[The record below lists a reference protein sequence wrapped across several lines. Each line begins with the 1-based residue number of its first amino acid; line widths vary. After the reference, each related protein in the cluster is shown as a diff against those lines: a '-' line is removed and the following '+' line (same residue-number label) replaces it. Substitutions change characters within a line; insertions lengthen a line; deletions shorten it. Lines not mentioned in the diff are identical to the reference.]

1 MSIYVT
7 LPSNGGG
14 KEFDPTNHNSE
25 YKIRLPERLKLLDE
39 EWEVALASIST
50 PTFDAVRRSILH
62 KFPEATKV
70 GFKSGLLAYEEK
82 DQPADSSTNPTKL
95 AIVCGVVTMSDV
107 LNGVVPVKDG
117 FSFARNLVI
126 QLHTKL
132 NLARMTEIRRLQ
144 GTGKSVY
151 NPRWRDPNGTK
162 AYEQTIAFGVD
173 EIRINGHFQHA
184 SIFTAIHEELA
195 VAMGI
200 IKAKGNATPGPS
212 TLVAFQGNEYKKPDT
227 WARFFKLSDSDENFL
242 EMRASVNWEIRGLNG
257 GWFEKEF
264 VNPTRTLRVYS
275 NANTSTMV
283 GNQVSDVLRE
293 VNFDS
298 TKEGQQYFEPKH
310 RQYLQVRQQE
320 YEVMEIALDDLN
332 GVPVKLGPGVTSVVL
347 HFRHRNSGDDV

>member
-1 MSIYVT
+1 M
-7 LPSNGGG
+7 
-14 KEFDPTNHNSE
+14 
-25 YKIRLPERLKLLDE
+25 
-39 EWEVALASIST
+39 A
-50 PTFDAVRRSILH
+50 
-62 KFPEATKV
+62 
-70 GFKSGLLAYEEK
+70 
-82 DQPADSSTNPTKL
+82 
-95 AIVCGVVTMSDV
+95 DV

-117 FSFARNLVI
+117 FSFARNFVI

-132 NLARMTEIRRLQ
+132 NLARMTEIRRIQ
-144 GTGKSVY
+144 DTGKSVF

-162 AYEQTIAFGVD
+162 AYEQTIVFGVD
-173 EIRINGHFQHA
+173 EIRINGHYQYQ
-184 SIFTAIHEELA
+184 STFTAIHEDLA

-212 TLVAFQGNEYKKPDT
+212 TLVAFQNNDYKKRDT
-227 WARFFKLSDSDENFL
+227 WARFFKLSGSEENFL
-242 EMRASVNWEIRGLNG
+242 EMRASINWEIRGLNG

-283 GNQVSDVLRE
+283 GNQVSVVLRE

-298 TKEGQQYFEPKH
+298 TKEGQQYFELKH

-332 GVPVKLGPGVTSVVL
+332 GIPVKLGPGVTSVVL
-347 HFRHRNSGDDV
+347 HFRHRNGDEDV

>member
-1 MSIYVT
+1 MGSGV
-7 LPSNGGG
+7 GQ
-14 KEFDPTNHNSE
+14 H
-25 YKIRLPERLKLLDE
+25 
-39 EWEVALASIST
+39 LAT
-50 PTFDAVRRSILH
+50 TFDAVTRSILQ
-62 KFPEATKV
+62 KFPATTEV

-82 DQPADSSTNPTKL
+82 NQPADPSSNPTKL
-95 AIVCGVVTMSDV
+95 VVVYGVVTMSDV

-126 QLHTKL
+126 QLLTKL
-132 NLARMTEIRRLQ
+132 NLARQTEVRKIQ

-151 NPRWRDPNGTK
+151 NPRWRDPNKK
-162 AYEQTIAFGVD
+162 AYKQTIVF
-173 EIRINGHFQHA
+173 GHFQHA
-184 SIFTAIHEELA
+184 SIFTAIHAELA

-200 IKAKGNATPGPS
+200 IKTKTDGTSGPS
-212 TLVAFQGNEYKKPDT
+212 TLVAYQGNDYKKADS
-227 WARFFKLSDSDENFL
+227 WARFFTLSGSSEKFL

-264 VNPTRTLRVYS
+264 VNPTRTLRVDS

-283 GNQVSDVLRE
+283 GDQVTDVLRE

-332 GVPVKLGPGVTSVVL
+332 GVPVKFGPGVTSVVL
-347 HFRHRNSGDDV
+347 QFRHRNNGDDV

>member
-1 MSIYVT
+1 MY
-7 LPSNGGG
+7 
-14 KEFDPTNHNSE
+14 
-25 YKIRLPERLKLLDE
+25 
-39 EWEVALASIST
+39 
-50 PTFDAVRRSILH
+50 
-62 KFPEATKV
+62 
-70 GFKSGLLAYEEK
+70 
-82 DQPADSSTNPTKL
+82 
-95 AIVCGVVTMSDV
+95 GVVTMADV

-117 FSFARNLVI
+117 FSFALNLVI

-132 NLARMTEIRRLQ
+132 NLARQTEVRRIQ
-144 GTGKSVY
+144 GTGKSAY

-162 AYEQTIAFGVD
+162 AYEQTIVFGVD

-200 IKAKGNATPGPS
+200 IKAKGDTTPGPS
-212 TLVAFQGNEYKKPDT
+212 TLVAFQGNDYKKPSS
-227 WARFFKLSDSDENFL
+227 WARFFSLSNSSEKFL

-264 VNPTRTLRVYS
+264 VNPNRTLRVYS
-275 NANTSTMV
+275 NANTSSMV

-347 HFRHRNSGDDV
+347 HFRHRNDGGDGDV

>member
-1 MSIYVT
+1 M
-7 LPSNGGG
+7 
-14 KEFDPTNHNSE
+14 
-25 YKIRLPERLKLLDE
+25 KLLDE
-39 EWEVALASIST
+39 EWEVALASISL
-50 PTFDAVRRSILH
+50 PTFDAVKRSILH
-62 KFPEATKV
+62 KFAETTKV

-82 DQPADSSTNPTKL
+82 NQPADPTTNPTELK
-95 AIVCGVVTMSDV
+95 VVYGVVTMSDV

-117 FSFARNLVI
+117 FSFTRNLVI

-132 NLARMTEIRRLQ
+132 NLARATEIRRLE
-144 GTGKSVY
+144 GTGRSVY
-151 NPRWRDPNGTK
+151 NPRWRNTNK
-162 AYEQTIAFGVD
+162 SVYKQTSVFGVD
-173 EIRINGHFQHA
+173 EIRINGHYQHQ

-200 IKAKGNATPGPS
+200 IKAKGNTTPGPS
-212 TLVAFQGNEYKKPDT
+212 TLVAFQGNDYKKPGT
-227 WARFFKLSDSDENFL
+227 WARFFKLPGSQENFL

-275 NANTSTMV
+275 NANTSTLV
-283 GNQVSDVLRE
+283 GNQVSDVLWE

-310 RQYLQVRQQE
+310 CQYLQVREQE

-332 GVPVKLGPGVTSVVL
+332 EVPVKLGPGVTLVVL
-347 HFRHRNSGDDV
+347 HFRHRNGNDDV